1 MNLFKTEICVV
12 DDDPLYSE
20 VLCKFLS
27 KEKFPIRRFSS
38 GLELLDKLDDE
49 PDVIFMDIHM
59 DTINGLQ
66 ASKILKKRWP
76 HVNIVLISSSQNA
89 DVFLRENSGDYD
101 SFEPKTNEL
110 SGMLRQIRYYQKKK
124 QQKYILISV
133 IVALSVALTIIL
145 LLNKFL

>member
-1 MNLFKTEICVV
+1 
-12 DDDPLYSE
+12 
-20 VLCKFLS
+20 
-27 KEKFPIRRFSS
+27 
-38 GLELLDKLDDE
+38 
-49 PDVIFMDIHM
+49 
-59 DTINGLQ
+59 LQ

-133 IVALSVALTIIL
+133 IVALSVALIIIL